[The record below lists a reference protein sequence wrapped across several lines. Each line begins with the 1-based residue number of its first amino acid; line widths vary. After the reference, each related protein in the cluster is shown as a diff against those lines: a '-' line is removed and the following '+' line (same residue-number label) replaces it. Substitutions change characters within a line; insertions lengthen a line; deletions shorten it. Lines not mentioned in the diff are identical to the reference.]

1 MLLYIEAC
9 ESGSMFNGLLKAD
22 IGVLAVTAAAPNEAS
37 MACYY
42 NNTLGTF
49 LGDCFSNHWLE
60 HEVCVWCVP
69 HVLVHVCWVARVL
82 GGMCVACHVCWIA
95 HVLVHVCCM
104 S

>member
-9 ESGSMFNGLLKAD
+9 ESGSMFNGLLKPD
-22 IGVLAVTAAAPNEAS
+22 MQVLAVTAAAPNEPS

-60 HEVCVWCVP
+60 HEVCYVQSRGC
-69 HVLVHVCWVARVL
+69 
-82 GGMCVACHVCWIA
+82 
-95 HVLVHVCCM
+95 
-104 S
+104 